1 MIYCFA
7 WTVFYF
13 IAGSVLAIASVSH
26 PLAGGWAVAAV
37 SYSFFMFFFP
47 IIFIIN

>member
-7 WTVFYF
+7 WTIFYF
-13 IAGSVLAIASVSH
+13 IAGSILAIASVSH

-37 SYSFFMFFFP
+37 SFCFIFLLN
-47 IIFIIN
+47 FIIIKF